1 MTADAERLPRTSI
14 PPAKRR
20 WRNYLLDARFQLKY
34 TLMVVGVT
42 VVVASGL
49 GFMAYRY
56 SRGQTEMMT
65 ISKIEGKAD
74 LDEKFVAFIEG
85 EARRADRQVLLG
97 IVGGI
102 AILALALGVT
112 GIIVTHKLVGPA
124 YKIKRMLRD
133 VRDGHLKIEG
143 RLRKGDELQDVFDA
157 FEQMINALRRE
168 QESEI
173 AMLDAAL
180 EQAAT
185 AGVPDEALREIRT
198 VRQRMREALD

>member
-74 LDEKFVAFIEG
+74 LDEKFVAFIET
-85 EARRADRQVLLG
+85 EARKADRQVLIG
-97 IVGGI
+97 IVSGI
-102 AILALALGVT
+102 AILALALGAT

-157 FEQMINALRRE
+157 FEQMINALRSE

-185 AGVPDEALREIRT
+185 AGVPDEALREIRS

>member
-1 MTADAERLPRTSI
+1 MTAEAERLPRTTI

-20 WRNYLLDARFQLKY
+20 LRNYLLDARFQLKY
-34 TLMVVGVT
+34 TSMVVGVT
-42 VVVASGL
+42 VIVASAL

-65 ISKIEGKAD
+65 ISKIEGSAD
-74 LDEKFVAFIEG
+74 LNPQFVAFIEG
-85 EARRADRQVLLG
+85 EARSADRKVLLG
-97 IVGGI
+97 IIGGI

-112 GIIVTHKLVGPA
+112 GIMVTHKLVGPA
-124 YKIKRMLRD
+124 YKIKRLLRD

-157 FEQMINALRRE
+157 FEQMINALRAE
-168 QESEI
+168 QEKEI
-173 AMLDAAL
+173 AMLDGAL
-180 EQAAT
+180 ESAAA
-185 AGVPDEALREIRT
+185 AGVPEEALREIKT

>member
-1 MTADAERLPRTSI
+1 MTAQAERLPSTSI

-20 WRNYLLDARFQLKY
+20 LRNYLLEPRFQLKY

-42 VVVASGL
+42 VLVATAL
-49 GFMAYRY
+49 GFLAYRY

-65 ISKIEGKAD
+65 ITRMESQGDLDPRFVSFIEEEARKAD
-74 LDEKFVAFIEG
+74 
-85 EARRADRQVLLG
+85 RNVLAG
-97 IVGGI
+97 IVAGI
-102 AILALALGVT
+102 ATLALALAAT
-112 GIIVTHKLVGPA
+112 GIVVTHKLVGPA
-124 YKIKRMLRD
+124 YKIKRMLGD

-157 FEQMINALRRE
+157 FEEMINALRSE
-168 QESEI
+168 QEREI

-180 EQAAT
+180 VEASS
-185 AGVPDEALREIRT
+185 AGVPEDALAEVRK

>member
-74 LDEKFVAFIEG
+74 LDEKFVAFIEA
-85 EARRADRQVLLG
+85 EARKADRQVLIG
-97 IVGGI
+97 IVCGI
-102 AILALALGVT
+102 AILALALGAT

-157 FEQMINALRRE
+157 FEQMINALRSE

-180 EQAAT
+180 EQATT
-185 AGVPDEALREIRT
+185 AGVPDEALREIRS

>member
-1 MTADAERLPRTSI
+1 MTTDADRLPTTSI

-20 WRNYLLDARFQLKY
+20 LRNYLLDARFQLKY
-34 TLMVVGVT
+34 TMMVVSVT
-42 VVVASGL
+42 VVVASVL
-49 GFMAYRY
+49 GFLAYRY

-65 ISKIEGKAD
+65 IGQIEGKTD
-74 LDEKFVAFIEG
+74 LDPRFVSFIES
-85 EARRADRQVLLG
+85 EARKADREVLLG
-97 IVGGI
+97 IVAGI
-102 AILALALGVT
+102 SILALALGIT
-112 GIIVTHKLVGPA
+112 GIMVTHKLVGPA
-124 YKIKRMLRD
+124 YKIKRLLRD

-157 FEQMINALRRE
+157 FEEMINALRAE

-180 EQAAT
+180 EQASS
-185 AGVPDEALREIRT
+185 AGVPNEALQEIRS

>member
-20 WRNYLLDARFQLKY
+20 LRNYLLDARFQLKY
-34 TLMVVGVT
+34 TLMVVSVT
-42 VVVASGL
+42 VVVASAL
-49 GFMAYRY
+49 GFLAYRY

-65 ISKIEGKAD
+65 ITQIEGRSDLDPKFVSFIEAEAKKAD
-74 LDEKFVAFIEG
+74 RE
-85 EARRADRQVLLG
+85 VLFG
-97 IVGGI
+97 IIGGI
-102 AILALALGVT
+102 AILALALGAT
-112 GIIVTHKLVGPA
+112 GIMVTHKLVGPA
-124 YKIKRMLRD
+124 YKIKRLLRD

-157 FEQMINALRRE
+157 FEQMVNALRAE

-180 EQAAT
+180 DRASAD
-185 AGVPDEALREIRT
+185 GVAEESLREIRI
-198 VRQRMREALD
+198 VRQRMRDALD

>member
-1 MTADAERLPRTSI
+1 MTADAERLPTTSI

-20 WRNYLLDARFQLKY
+20 LRNYLLDARFQLKY
-34 TLMVVGVT
+34 TSMVVGVT
-42 VVVASGL
+42 VVIASAL
-49 GFMAYRY
+49 GFLAYRY

-65 ISKIEGKAD
+65 ITQIEGRAE
-74 LDEKFVAFIEG
+74 LDPKFVAFIES
-85 EARRADRQVLLG
+85 EARRADREVLFG
-97 IVGGI
+97 IISGI

-112 GIIVTHKLVGPA
+112 GIMVTHKLVGPA
-124 YKIKRMLRD
+124 YKIKRLLRD

-157 FEQMINALRRE
+157 FEQMINALRSE

-180 EQAAT
+180 ERAVS
-185 AGVPDEALREIRT
+185 AGVPDEALGEIRT

>member
-1 MTADAERLPRTSI
+1 MTAEAERLPRTTI

-20 WRNYLLDARFQLKY
+20 LRNYLLDARFQLKY
-34 TLMVVGVT
+34 TSMVVGVT
-42 VVVASGL
+42 VIVASAL

-65 ISKIEGKAD
+65 ISKIEGSAD
-74 LDEKFVAFIEG
+74 LNPQFVAFIEA
-85 EARRADRQVLLG
+85 EARAADRKVLAG
-97 IVGGI
+97 IIGGI

-112 GIIVTHKLVGPA
+112 GIIVAHKLVGPA
-124 YKIKRMLRD
+124 YKIKRLLRD

-157 FEQMINALRRE
+157 FEQMINALRAE
-168 QESEI
+168 QEKEI

-180 EQAAT
+180 ERASA
-185 AGVPDEALREIRT
+185 AGVPEEALREIKT